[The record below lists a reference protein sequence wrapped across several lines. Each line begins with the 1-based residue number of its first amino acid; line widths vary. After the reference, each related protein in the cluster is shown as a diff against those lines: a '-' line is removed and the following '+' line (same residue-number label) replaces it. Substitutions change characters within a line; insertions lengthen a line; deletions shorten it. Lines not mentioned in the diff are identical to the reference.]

1 MTQTDKLTTMK
12 LLQIKPPNIIQFFLL
27 ATIFLMLLLHCS
39 CSSLKKIRVNTK
51 TESVKTEQ
59 VQKTESK
66 DSTSETI
73 VKQIDSSGTTVTIV
87 YYSTSADTATSFDII
102 TYPADKDQYF
112 ERISIKSSVKPKSI
126 TVNKGQ
132 KKALE
137 KTDSISAKSAQTT
150 SIKKEEKVTVKIKT
164 VDKKKIVFQ
173 WWWFVLLAAAVLG
186 FIYRKNIKSFIIK
199 FISPLKL
206 PI

>member
-1 MTQTDKLTTMK
+1 MK

-39 CSSLKKIRVNTK
+39 CSSIKKLRTNTK

-66 DSTSETI
+66 DSTSKTI
-73 VKQIDSSGTTVTIV
+73 VKQVDSSGTTVTIV
-87 YYSTSADTATSFDII
+87 YDSTSADTVTSLDII

-112 ERISIKSSVKPKSI
+112 ERISIKSSVKPNSI

-137 KTDSISAKSAQTT
+137 KVDSVSVKSAQAI
-150 SIKKEEKVTVKIKT
+150 SIKKEEKVTVKTKT

-173 WWWFVLLAAAVLG
+173 WWWIAILAVIG
-186 FIYRKNIKSFIIK
+186 IGVYYRKPLLKL
-199 FISPLKL
+199 ISPLKL